1 MPSPVGHGLMGV
13 ALYSATVPRRRLLKA
28 GGWLA
33 LCVGASLVQDLDFVI
48 PAMFGRI
55 DVTLWAHRSFTHTVF
70 FAVGVALLWF
80 VVARVIRPHSK
91 AARLGV
97 ALMILAC
104 LLAHI
109 ALDVLNEDTREP
121 YGVAVLWPVSEKTL
135 YWNIGLLPRIEK
147 YTYADLVSRHNV
159 GVAIRELLVLGGLVL
174 VVLGVRLGFGGV
186 TASRRVEKRSHDVSQ
201 GAGNAR

>member
-1 MPSPVGHGLMGV
+1 MPSPVGHSLMGV
-13 ALYSATVPRRRLLKA
+13 ALYSATAPRGRLLKA

-33 LCVGASLVQDLDFVI
+33 LCVGASLVPDLDFVI

-80 VVARVIRPHSK
+80 AVARLIRPRSK

-97 ALMILAC
+97 ALVILAC

-121 YGVAVLWPVSEKTL
+121 LGVAVLWPVSQKTL
-135 YWNIGLLPRIEK
+135 YYNIGLLPRIEK
-147 YTYADLVSRHNV
+147 YTYADLVSWHNV
-159 GVAIRELLVLGGLVL
+159 TVALTELLIFGLLIAAVLAVRVGVDGLR
-174 VVLGVRLGFGGV
+174 GR
-186 TASRRVEKRSHDVSQ
+186 
-201 GAGNAR
+201 GAARTSAREVA